1 MIWRPATN
9 PEISFEL
16 SDDGEVLSY
25 SISPKFPNNL
35 NINEVSN
42 MQELYDQLVALNNKL
57 VDEDYGI

>member
-9 PEISFEL
+9 PEISFEI

-35 NINEVSN
+35 NISEVSN
-42 MQELYDQLVALNNKL
+42 MQELYEQMLDINSKIT
-57 VDEDYGI
+57 EDGI

>member
-9 PEISFEL
+9 PEISFEI

-35 NINEVSN
+35 NISEVSN
-42 MQELYDQLVALNNKL
+42 MQELYEQMLDISSKIT
-57 VDEDYGI
+57 EDGI